1 MMRIIY
7 HKIFKPVIAKAVNHG
22 YTVTP
27 MVTKNKRE
35 MFHLKLTVQL
45 LKIMASYAHGEQKE
59 KTAAD

>member
-1 MMRIIY
+1 
-7 HKIFKPVIAKAVNHG
+7 
-22 YTVTP
+22 
-27 MVTKNKRE
+27 MVTKNKRQ